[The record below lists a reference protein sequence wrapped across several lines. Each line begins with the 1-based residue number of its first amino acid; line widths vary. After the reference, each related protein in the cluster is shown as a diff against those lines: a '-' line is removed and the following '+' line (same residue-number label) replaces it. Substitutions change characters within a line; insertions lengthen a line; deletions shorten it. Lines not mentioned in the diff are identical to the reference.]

1 MRAQRITVG
10 NTLVIECFVDG
21 CGIGI
26 GDVHGAQGDGE
37 VSITAIEMEALVKVC
52 SATSRGLYLLL
63 PT

>member
-1 MRAQRITVG
+1 VRAQRITVG

-37 VSITAIEMEALVKVC
+37 VSITAIEMEALVKV
-52 SATSRGLYLLL
+52 
-63 PT
+63 